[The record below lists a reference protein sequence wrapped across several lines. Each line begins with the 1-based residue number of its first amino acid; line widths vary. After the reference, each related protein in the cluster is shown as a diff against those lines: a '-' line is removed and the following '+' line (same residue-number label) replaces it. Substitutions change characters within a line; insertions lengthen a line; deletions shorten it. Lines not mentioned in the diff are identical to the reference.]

1 MKVKQV
7 HSTTVTVPNASQ
19 RPVPLKQKTPPTNNT
34 VTSPVKSWKPIAQAP
49 PCDNPQLPPRAQS
62 LPQSVVKHTVVDLP
76 AGKTRLSRDE
86 HPMKLADKQFVN
98 PKRKPIPL
106 PVAQQKP
113 KQNVDVN
120 EQLSMKSLQVGL
132 DELSSRVKKLETHC
146 RQLQLQN
153 QLSVETNDYKGGPDK
168 HTQELSSFNP
178 TMVSS
183 RMIKSSLRL

>member
-1 MKVKQV
+1 MKVKRV
-7 HSTTVTVPNASQ
+7 HSTTVTVPGASQ
-19 RPVPLKQKTPPTNNT
+19 RPIPLKRKTLPTNN
-34 VTSPVKSWKPIAQAP
+34 TSPVKSQKPIAQAP

-76 AGKTRLSRDE
+76 AGKTSGDE
-86 HPMKLADKQFVN
+86 HPMKLAVKQFVN

-106 PVAQQKP
+106 PVAQSKP
-113 KQNVDVN
+113 KENVDFN
-120 EQLSMKSLQVGL
+120 EQLKTLQVGL

-153 QLSVETNDYKGGPDK
+153 QFLIETDDYKGGPDK
-168 HTQELSSFNP
+168 HMCTQDLSSFNP

-183 RMIKSSLRL
+183 SMIRSSLRV